1 MKLRTIPRHFK
12 ESLVSLRRNGLMSL
26 ASVGTVAIALLILGS
41 AVLLISNAN
50 FALGSAEN
58 ELQITVVVDKTADED
73 AVQDLEVAINQLPNV
88 RENQFVSKAD
98 ALDEL
103 RVGFQQQKDV
113 LEFGEQNPLPDTFRV
128 KVDNSTHVTSVA
140 NKIKNLDGVASVK
153 FPQDVVNKLLTLIK
167 WVRIAGAAVVVLLG
181 LASIFLISTTIRLT
195 VFARRKEIGIMKF
208 LGATDWYI
216 RWPFILEG
224 IILGLG
230 GAVISVA
237 ILYFAYMSLADA
249 VRTAIPFIPLQA
261 DPQSM
266 LLLMEILVV
275 SGIIIG
281 AVGSTLSVR
290 KFLKV

>member
-1 MKLRTIPRHFK
+1 MRLRTIPRHFK
-12 ESLVSLRRNGLMSL
+12 EAFMSLRRNGLMSL

-41 AVLLISNAN
+41 AVLLITNAN

-58 ELQITVVVDKTADED
+58 ELQITVVVDKEATED
-73 AVQDLEVAINQLPNV
+73 TVQDLEVAINELPNV
-88 RENQFVSKAD
+88 RENKYISKAD
-98 ALDEL
+98 ALAEL
-103 RVGFQQQKDV
+103 RDGFQERGDV

-128 KVDNSTHVTSVA
+128 KVDNSTHVTNVA
-140 NKIKNLDGVASVK
+140 NKIKKLDGVDSVK

-167 WVRIAGAAVVVLLG
+167 WVRIAGAAVVLLLG

-230 GAVISVA
+230 GAIISVS
-237 ILYFAYMSLADA
+237 ILYISYMSLADA
-249 VRTAIPFIPLQA
+249 VRTALPFMPLQA

-266 LLLMEILVV
+266 LLLMEVLVAAGV
-275 SGIIIG
+275 VIG

>member
-128 KVDNSTHVTSVA
+128 KVDNSTHVTSVV